1 MTIIKFL
8 DSDADSG
15 WKCTHCEFTTNGQ
28 AMMRVFKIIQ
38 AEVDE
43 VEMISGAEG
52 PQAIEKRE
60 SLIKKYHSV
69 LHPKH
74 SFLVTLK

>member
-1 MTIIKFL
+1 
-8 DSDADSG
+8 
-15 WKCTHCEFTTNGQ
+15 
-28 AMMRVFKIIQ
+28 MMRVFKIIQ